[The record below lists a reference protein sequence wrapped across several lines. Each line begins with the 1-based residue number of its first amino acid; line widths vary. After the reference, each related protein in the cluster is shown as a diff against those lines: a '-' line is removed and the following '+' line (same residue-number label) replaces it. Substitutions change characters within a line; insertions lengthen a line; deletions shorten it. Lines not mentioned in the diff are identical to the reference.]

1 VETMVEILTLWWKIK
16 KNLLKSGK
24 SKMEMSLRYRS
35 REFIEIIEY
44 GKIEE
49 FDIDLYFKMI

>member
-1 VETMVEILTLWWKIK
+1 METMVEILTLWWKIK

-24 SKMEMSLRYRS
+24 PKMEMSLRYGS